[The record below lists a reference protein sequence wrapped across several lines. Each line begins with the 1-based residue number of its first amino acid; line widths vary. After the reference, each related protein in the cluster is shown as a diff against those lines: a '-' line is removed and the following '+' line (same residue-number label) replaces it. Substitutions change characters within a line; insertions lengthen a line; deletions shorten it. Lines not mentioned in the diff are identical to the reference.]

1 MAGVG
6 FSTAFACPRKT
17 SLHFGVPSLR
27 SFPRRSLRIRSEV
40 NFVNAD
46 DAKRLVKDE
55 GYVVLDVRDVRQF
68 ERAHI
73 KSCYHVPLFIEN
85 QDNDLGTIV
94 KRTVHN
100 NFSGLFFGI
109 LFTKQNPDF
118 VKSVKDKFP
127 LDSKLLVVCQ
137 EGLRSTAAANKLEE
151 AGFQN
156 ISCVTSGLQSVKP
169 GTFETEGSTELE
181 NAGKAGLVTVQG
193 KISAVLGT
201 ILICA
206 YLFITLFPE
215 QAEKILQMSPAS

>member
-1 MAGVG
+1 MAALGC
-6 FSTAFACPRKT
+6 STTFACPRKS
-17 SLHFGVPSLR
+17 SLHLEVPSLKL
-27 SFPRRSLRIRSEV
+27 FPRRSLRIRAEV
-40 NFVNAD
+40 NFVNVE

-55 GYVVLDVRDVRQF
+55 GYVVLDVRDKRQF
-68 ERAHI
+68 ERARI

-85 QDNDLGTIV
+85 QDNDIGTIV

-118 VKSVKDKFP
+118 VKSVKEKFP

-137 EGLRSTAAANKLEE
+137 EGLRSTAAATKLEE
-151 AGFQN
+151 SGFQN

-181 NAGKAGLVTVQG
+181 NAGKGGLVTVQG

-201 ILICA
+201 VLICA

-215 QAEKILQMSPAS
+215 QAEKILQMNPAS